1 MPRQALLFAALLG
14 VALLCTAG
22 TQARAGIIIEIDKA
36 SQQMTVSVDGQLR
49 WQWPVS
55 TGRAGKATPAGSFTP
70 FRLEEDHFS
79 EELDDAPMPHSIFF
93 TRIGHAIHGS
103 YETRRLGT
111 PASSGCVRLAPPN
124 AAKLFALVKTVGL
137 NNTKVVVSGTEPLV
151 ARGARGAPEVA
162 GTRQVPP
169 LSDPVFIRRA
179 PEPRE
184 PIILPSAPLLL
195 PPPPRPQGLGWPFN

>member
-1 MPRQALLFAALLG
+1 MPRQTPLYAALLG
-14 VALLCTAG
+14 IALLGAAA
-22 TQARAGIIIEIDKA
+22 TQARAGIVIEIDKA
-36 SQQMTVSVDGQLR
+36 TQQMTVSVDGQLR

-55 TGRAGKATPAGSFTP
+55 TGRAGKTTPAGSFVP
-70 FRLEEDHFS
+70 FRLEVDHFS

-124 AAKLFALVKTVGL
+124 AEKLFALVKTVGL
-137 NNTKVVVSGTEPLV
+137 NNTKVVVSGTEPVV
-151 ARGARGAPEVA
+151 ARGARPAPEVPA
-162 GTRQVPP
+162 ARQAPP
-169 LSDPVFIRRA
+169 LTDPVFIRRA

-184 PIILPSAPLLL
+184 PMILPSA
-195 PPPPRPQGLGWPFN
+195 PPPPRPQTFWPFN